1 MGEAEQWARKGES
14 LGSRV
19 VSEDVHSL
27 EDGRP
32 EDLALYTDD
41 KDERSG
47 NQQPQGIQGTRAQ
60 SALSVPAQVASSSED
75 LQKR

>member
-1 MGEAEQWARKGES
+1 MVHCVMMIGLWERKGWGGRAEQWARKDES
-14 LGSRV
+14 LGSRAI
-19 VSEDVHSL
+19 SEDVHSL

-47 NQQPQGIQGTRAQ
+47 N
-60 SALSVPAQVASSSED
+60 
-75 LQKR
+75 